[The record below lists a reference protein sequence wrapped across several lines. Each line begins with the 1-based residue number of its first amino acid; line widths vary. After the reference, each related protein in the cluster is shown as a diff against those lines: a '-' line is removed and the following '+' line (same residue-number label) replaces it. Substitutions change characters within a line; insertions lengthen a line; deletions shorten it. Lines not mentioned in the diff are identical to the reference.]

1 MKNDIFGYLNALS
14 VLGINTRYKI
24 VCVLAA
30 DELNGVSES
39 DTVFK
44 IETITKQYKEKA
56 SQLAKDYEV

>member
-1 MKNDIFGYLNALS
+1 MKNDVFGYLNALS
-14 VLGINTRYKI
+14 VLGIDTIYKI
-24 VCVLAA
+24 ACMLTA

-44 IETITKQYKEKA
+44 IETITKQYREKA